1 MNINKVFIF
10 GNVTRDIELR
20 ATPSGRSVANF
31 TVATNRVYY
40 DQNRQKQQETEFHNV
55 VVWGRLAELVSQYLT
70 KGRSVF
76 VEGYLRT
83 RRWEDSN
90 GLRHSRTEIIAQ
102 NIQFGPRLA
111 GAVPAERIAEPE
123 PEPETIPE
131 VQIEDNIP
139 IEEGELSVFEG
150 EDDLDKIPF

>member
-20 ATPSGRSVANF
+20 STPSGRSVANF

-40 DQNRQKQQETEFHNV
+40 DPNRQKQQETEFHNV

-83 RRWEDSN
+83 RHWQTPN
-90 GLRHSRTEIIAQ
+90 GERRSRTEIIAQ
-102 NIQFGPRLA
+102 NIQFGPRVSL
-111 GAVPAERIAEPE
+111 GPTPEKMAEPE
-123 PEPETIPE
+123 SETIPE

-139 IEEGELSVFEG
+139 IEEGELSVFET